1 MVRCDLS
8 ATALLDEDE
17 AGWSLVLQSG
27 RRQLSEEQAKPAVP
41 ELGELLDHAM
51 GSGDLSVL
59 RSEDS
64 PVFFR
69 EAGVRSLAV
78 IPILTLRSRIGLLLV
93 GKGPDE
99 SFSGDDSFI
108 LRTLADHFAVAIE
121 NLRLHRRLERHS
133 EELEELVEER
143 TTELQKSEQRQRVL
157 LDVNNSI
164 VVNLDRESLFD
175 ATLQSLRGLLDFDL
189 AALALLDSAG
199 DSIRIWALATESA
212 EGMHVGDEFLRAGS
226 HLQPAIDEKKPHI
239 RGDLEKGTRVGRE
252 DLLLQQGI
260 RSYVAVPLVAKGR
273 TLGALCLASKT
284 PHRYSPEDAD
294 LLLELA
300 GQVALAVDNMRAY
313 EEIADLKA
321 RLQQESLYLQE
332 EIKLGHNFEEI
343 IGSSQGLRSTL
354 ERVDAVAP
362 TDSTVLILGETGTGK
377 ELIARAIHDRSRRSQ
392 RALVKVNC
400 AALPSGLIE
409 SELFGHE
416 RGAFTGATKRRT
428 GRFELA
434 DRGTLF
440 LDEVGDIPAEV
451 QVKLLRVLQE
461 GEIER
466 VGGTETIRVD
476 VRVVA
481 ATNLNLA
488 KAVEARTFRSDLF
501 YRLNVFPIELP
512 PLRERSEDIQVLA
525 RYFADKYAAEM
536 RKRITSFSEKSLSR
550 LQTYPWPGNVR
561 ELGSVIERAVIMA
574 RGSELEI
581 DLEIPGTRKGSSS
594 ITARGS
600 SLGQQTLAE
609 AERGYIIEALTACG
623 GAIAGPKGAANLL
636 GLNPSTLRSRMK
648 KLGIPGQGS

>member
-17 AGWSLVLQSG
+17 ARWSLVLQSG

-93 GKGPDE
+93 GKGPNE
-99 SFSGDDSFI
+99 NFSGDDSFI

-157 LDVNNSI
+157 LEVNNSI
-164 VVNLDRESLFD
+164 VANLDRESLFD
-175 ATLQSLRGLLDFDL
+175 ATLQSLRGLLHFDL
-189 AALALLDSAG
+189 AALALLNSAG

-212 EGMHVGDEFLRAGS
+212 EGMHVGDEFPRAGS
-226 HLQPAIDEKKPHI
+226 HLQPAIDEKKPHL

-377 ELIARAIHDRSRRSQ
+377 ELIARAIHDPAHRGELDISLDGP
-392 RALVKVNC
+392 RA
-400 AALPSGLIE
+400 
-409 SELFGHE
+409 SEG
-416 RGAFTGATKRRT
+416 
-428 GRFELA
+428 
-434 DRGTLF
+434 
-440 LDEVGDIPAEV
+440 
-451 QVKLLRVLQE
+451 
-461 GEIER
+461 
-466 VGGTETIRVD
+466 
-476 VRVVA
+476 
-481 ATNLNLA
+481 
-488 KAVEARTFRSDLF
+488 
-501 YRLNVFPIELP
+501 
-512 PLRERSEDIQVLA
+512 
-525 RYFADKYAAEM
+525 
-536 RKRITSFSEKSLSR
+536 
-550 LQTYPWPGNVR
+550 
-561 ELGSVIERAVIMA
+561 
-574 RGSELEI
+574 
-581 DLEIPGTRKGSSS
+581 
-594 ITARGS
+594 
-600 SLGQQTLAE
+600 
-609 AERGYIIEALTACG
+609 
-623 GAIAGPKGAANLL
+623 
-636 GLNPSTLRSRMK
+636 
-648 KLGIPGQGS
+648 

>member
-1 MVRCDLS
+1 
-8 ATALLDEDE
+8 
-17 AGWSLVLQSG
+17 
-27 RRQLSEEQAKPAVP
+27 
-41 ELGELLDHAM
+41 M

-93 GKGPDE
+93 GKGPKE

-133 EELEELVEER
+133 EELEKLVEER

-157 LDVNNSI
+157 LEVNNSI
-164 VVNLDRESLFD
+164 VANLDRESLFD
-175 ATLQSLRGLLDFDL
+175 ATLHSLRGLLHFDL

-212 EGMHVGDEFLRAGS
+212 EGMHVGDEFPRAGS

-273 TLGALCLASKT
+273 TLGALCLASNT

-512 PLRERSEDIQVLA
+512 PLRERSEDIEVLA
-525 RYFADKYAAEM
+525 RFFADKYAAEM

-581 DLEIPGTRKGSSS
+581 DLEIPGTHKGSSS
-594 ITARGS
+594 MTARG
-600 SLGQQTLAE
+600 
-609 AERGYIIEALTACG
+609 AL
-623 GAIAGPKGAANLL
+623 
-636 GLNPSTLRSRMK
+636 
-648 KLGIPGQGS
+648 